1 MRSHEGKPINNWF
14 KLECCLRNVSVL
26 ERNGGT
32 IIPSYISIR
41 LFGREQKKSLLGSH
55 MMKLPR
61 NLSPNTPTL
70 SICSSAF
77 SHNLTLV
84 TPALANGAISLL
96 WLRWRIDVP
105 LWPLSTLSKKSG
117 KPKIHNSLKR
127 LWIELRSEIAIEKTR
142 RHWGKS
148 TLLPRYH
155 NFSWLRSHIPIQTVF
170 CGNILLRIVEKTAKI
185 RIRKKS
191 RDCSGAVS
199 RTKRTHLWKEGCFR
213 WSCNNF
219 MK

>member
-1 MRSHEGKPINNWF
+1 MRSHEGKPIIKWL
-14 KLECCLRNVSVL
+14 KLECCLRNISVL

-41 LFGREQKKSLLGSH
+41 LFGREQKKSLLGSSH

-96 WLRWRIDVP
+96 WLRWRVDVP

-127 LWIELRSEIAIEKTR
+127 LWIELRNEIAIEKKKEEGIEVSQLYCQNITISV
-142 RHWGKS
+142 HYV
-148 TLLPRYH
+148 PI
-155 NFSWLRSHIPIQTVF
+155 IPIQTVF

-191 RDCSGAVS
+191 RDCSGAVW
-199 RTKRTHLWKEGCFR
+199 RTKRTHFWKEGCFR
-213 WSCNNF
+213 
-219 MK
+219 